1 MKFRMCVL
9 HDVPKHYVEDEFTTP
24 PLRPSSSPL
33 PFSPF
38 LPLLP
43 PPSPL
48 PRHLQPPDS
57 LVTGTCCDKL
67 ISSHPP
73 NTQWHYIYIYILII
87 IMHMYN
93 NHLLYNQFKT
103 NAALF
108 YLEKVVYEHLFLS
121 LPFFYSLPSNA
132 FSLR

>member
-1 MKFRMCVL
+1 M
-9 HDVPKHYVEDEFTTP
+9 
-24 PLRPSSSPL
+24 
-33 PFSPF
+33 
-38 LPLLP
+38 
-43 PPSPL
+43 
-48 PRHLQPPDS
+48 
-57 LVTGTCCDKL
+57 GDKL

-73 NTQWHYIYIYILII
+73 NTQWHYIYILII

-121 LPFFYSLPSNA
+121 LPFFYSLPSND
-132 FSLR
+132 FFCDDGSVIVNLLLFIFIYHYLFLFIYLIVSFYLF